1 MNLFKIKIRL
11 ETRPAHSRST
21 RIIGIY
27 NEQKK
32 IEKINLELH
41 SELLNLNRMLPQRN
55 VPCSRQSDSQT
66 KCHKTNNKFLI

>member
-11 ETRPAHSRST
+11 ETRPVHSRSI

-32 IEKINLELH
+32 IEKN
-41 SELLNLNRMLPQRN
+41 
-55 VPCSRQSDSQT
+55 QSGIAQ
-66 KCHKTNNKFLI
+66 

>member
-11 ETRPAHSRST
+11 ETRPVHSRLI

-32 IEKINLELH
+32 IEKN
-41 SELLNLNRMLPQRN
+41 
-55 VPCSRQSDSQT
+55 QSGIAQWIA
-66 KCHKTNNKFLI
+66 KFE